1 MIDQDALATR
11 KISLLM
17 ELRKWGVSDHRVLSA
32 IERTPRE
39 VFLPEF
45 LHGRAYDNVALPI
58 DCGQTISQPLVVAVM
73 TQALDLEDRNPRC
86 LEIGTGSGYQAAI
99 LSRLCR
105 RVYSIERHRDLFLR
119 AQSYFKT
126 LHLTNIVA
134 RHSDGSR
141 GWPEQ
146 APIDRIIV
154 TAAAVDVPPVLA
166 DQLAEGGVMV
176 VPVGDI
182 YGEQQILQVRRTQDG
197 FDHQSILS
205 VRFVPLIE
213 GNAEEKNTGKKAQEH
228 PVRNTVM

>member
-1 MIDQDALATR
+1 MDPDALAAR

-17 ELRKWGVSDHRVLSA
+17 ELRKWGVSDRRVLAA
-32 IERTPRE
+32 IECTPRE
-39 VFLPEF
+39 VFLPDF
-45 LHGRAYDNVALPI
+45 LHARAYDNVALPI
-58 DCGQTISQPLVVAVM
+58 ECGQTISQPLVVGVM
-73 TQALDLEDRNPRC
+73 TQALDLGDHNPRC

-99 LSRLCR
+99 LSKLCR
-105 RVYSIERHRDLFLR
+105 RVYSIERHRELFLG
-119 AQSYFKT
+119 AQRHFKA

-134 RHSDGSR
+134 RRSDGSR

-154 TAAAVDVPPVLA
+154 TAAAVDIPPVLA

-213 GNAEEKNTGKKAQEH
+213 GDAEEKGGEKPSEI
-228 PVRNTVM
+228 V

>member
-1 MIDQDALATR
+1 MIDPDALATR

-17 ELRKWGVSDHRVLSA
+17 ELRKWGVSDRRVLSA
-32 IERTPRE
+32 IECTPRE
-39 VFLPEF
+39 VFLPDL
-45 LHGRAYDNVALPI
+45 LHARAYDNVALPI
-58 DCGQTISQPLVVAVM
+58 ECGQTISQPLVVAVM
-73 TQALDLEDRNPRC
+73 TQALDLGNRSPRC
-86 LEIGTGSGYQAAI
+86 LEIGTGSGYQAAV
-99 LSRLCR
+99 LSKLCR
-105 RVYSIERHRDLFLR
+105 RVYSIERHKELFLR
-119 AQSYFKT
+119 AQNHFKI
-126 LHLTNIVA
+126 LNVTNIVA

-154 TAAAVDVPPVLA
+154 TAAAVDIPPVLA

-182 YGEQQILQVRRTQDG
+182 YGEQQILQVRRTPDG

-213 GNAEEKNTGKKAQEH
+213 GDADEKGRENPSKG
-228 PVRNTVM
+228 V